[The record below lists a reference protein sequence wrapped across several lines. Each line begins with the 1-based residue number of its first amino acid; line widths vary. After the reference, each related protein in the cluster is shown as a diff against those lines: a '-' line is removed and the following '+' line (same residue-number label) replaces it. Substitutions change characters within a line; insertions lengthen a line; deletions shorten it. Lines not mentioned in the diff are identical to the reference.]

1 MVCFGLIC
9 VSRLV
14 FYERDA
20 YRTFVSQLAVVLLV
34 LLFADF
40 VYLPYK
46 VVPIFKA
53 VKDLH
58 FWSAWPIPRVFGLGS
73 PDPHFAQKI
82 A

>member
-1 MVCFGLIC
+1 MRMMVCFGLIC

-20 YRTFVSQLAVVLLV
+20 YVSQLAVVLLV

-53 VKDLH
+53 VKDRHNLVCLAD
-58 FWSAWPIPRVFGLGS
+58 FPCFSSRV
-73 PDPHFAQKI
+73 A
-82 A
+82 

>member
-1 MVCFGLIC
+1 MEHFNTLDRRMMVCFGLIC

-20 YRTFVSQLAVVLLV
+20 YVSQLAVVLLV

-46 VVPIFKA
+46 VVPIYKA
-53 VKDLH
+53 VKDHHNLVCLADSPC
-58 FWSAWPIPRVFGLGS
+58 FWSRV
-73 PDPHFAQKI
+73 A
-82 A
+82 